1 MLIAGIFLSFVLVLE
16 EEQEGT
22 VINQQVFAQIDM
34 PTGSIVLNETNMTTE
49 SAPNISEYYYHA
61 CTWG

>member
-1 MLIAGIFLSFVLVLE
+1 MLVLE
-16 EEQEGT
+16 EEQKGT

-34 PTGSIVLNETNMTTE
+34 PNGSIVLNETKMTTE

-61 CTWG
+61 CT